1 MKKLY
6 FLFLASLL
14 ALNANSQ
21 ASFCEDFEL
30 YSNGTPI
37 AETSK
42 NWNTWG
48 ELMPPYA
55 IAPFIDDANVVNTQS
70 SSGSNSL
77 YLNDAKKHEAIHQV
91 IYLTKFIVPCLVFF
105 HPSHS

>member
-70 SSGSNSL
+70 SSGSNS
-77 YLNDAKKHEAIHQV
+77 I
-91 IYLTKFIVPCLVFF
+91 
-105 HPSHS
+105 SS